1 MIFTIVCQLTSLDSI
16 IHVILTLV
24 TLFYCTNLCVNIPI
38 YRLEIAFWN
47 QHHNLQNLSNFLL
60 SQTYQACLAH
70 IKERVATAVREL
82 LANIIPL
89 RSENNIHRYEDQ
101 VEMHLKRTH
110 YEAICD
116 GDEFINDFYTSFTH
130 NILPKMCQ
138 LYPQN
143 SRVVKLAIFF
153 MTRHFHAQ
161 KEPLSTHL
169 KVYCLRKLRELSE
182 LCTKQQ
188 HKQLAEL
195 VCNTTNIAVTISTD
209 ITTTTAAAGT
219 TTNVTPTNT
228 NTTSRD
234 ATTTTAQLPN
244 STPQIASTTAASNDN
259 SARHSTSTLTLSDT
273 LAARL
278 CSSLRLLD
286 EHFLRTQTAP
296 PVEKRLV
303 NNNTTMG
310 DTVAAV
316 GAVVVLQQECVC
328 IVRTEL
334 LTSIDTACK
343 LRNTIAS
350 LLGTLLDWVTTLAE
364 LFALINTSNKQLS
377 VPTIVSVIMHN
388 APITATNST
397 DTTTQLQLNIVH
409 SIHNLNCI
417 LTSSIKDIAIAVDTY
432 ISTAGLS
439 STRGSELRGKVS
451 ADVAKF
457 LTSALPYLFYLDMVY
472 TSLQS
477 ATDKKN
483 ITNNRNMKS
492 ADTMI
497 PVEFVRMEDSTVNSG
512 KNHSL
517 PSDILFPILDHELIN
532 IDILVR
538 ILTLTSRMKT
548 GAYFENC
555 RGLTDMK
562 TQLNRLILNFI
573 GRYLSRYQEK
583 YGISFV
589 IREDEEEWYD
599 DSSMR
604 LLVKTAL
611 KEGFSSLISSLL
623 VSL

>member
-24 TLFYCTNLCVNIPI
+24 TLFYCTILCVNMPI

-47 QHHNLQNLSNFLL
+47 QHHNLQSLSNFLL

-195 VCNTTNIAVTISTD
+195 VSNTTNTAVTISTD
-209 ITTTTAAAGT
+209 ITTTTAVAVT

-228 NTTSRD
+228 TSNN
-234 ATTTTAQLPN
+234 ATTTTQLPN
-244 STPQIASTTAASNDN
+244 SMQQIASTTAASNDN
-259 SARHSTSTLTLSDT
+259 SAGHSTSTLTLPDT
-273 LAARL
+273 LAVRL

-286 EHFLRTQTAP
+286 EHFLLTQPAP
-296 PVEKRLV
+296 PVEKLLV
-303 NNNTTMG
+303 NNNTTKG

-316 GAVVVLQQECVC
+316 GAIVVLQQECVC

-364 LFALINTSNKQLS
+364 LFALINTGNQQLS
-377 VPTIVSVIMHN
+377 ATAIISVIMHDTT
-388 APITATNST
+388 ITTTNST
-397 DTTTQLQLNIVH
+397 DTATHLELNILH
-409 SIHNLNCI
+409 SIRNLNCI
-417 LTSSIKDIAIAVDTY
+417 LTSSIKDITISVDTY

-497 PVEFVRMEDSTVNSG
+497 PTEVVGMEDSTVKTE
-512 KNHSL
+512 KNNNL

-538 ILTLTSRMKT
+538 ILTLTSRIKT

-555 RGLTDMK
+555 RGLTGMK
-562 TQLNRLILNFI
+562 TQLNRLILDFI